1 MPTAVTQ
8 SLQKIDQVGD
18 EGDLTASPADP
29 LPAVDPEDAGLEIQL
44 PETDGTRTI
53 HMPLLMGVPVHE
65 LACSL
70 LDFKRPS
77 RSKYLRLIGP
87 PGTGKSQIG
96 RAIALHAWLAR
107 GREIEQRDSAPFYGY
122 GEMGGGPSSDEYTF
136 KYEFCPTADDAG
148 NVRLIDSMFVQ
159 AMLEGW
165 IVMIDEPNT
174 IRDVALLSLNAVF
187 DGRLS
192 LYLPALGKNVIAQPG
207 FACLLAYNPGQ
218 TSAVSDL
225 PDAWYSRFPGAI
237 EVCSNW
243 PGLVKAGAPERLVA
257 AARDLD
263 RRRLRGDDG
272 LVWTPQY
279 REIESLW
286 DMMSRVGERHA
297 ISLFISSLR
306 ERMDIGKVTDSELT
320 ATCRMLDL
328 AGYEHCRVTAASGI
342 PRVEQYPRAVTGTL
356 R

>member
-1 MPTAVTQ
+1 MATAVAR
-8 SLQKIDQVGD
+8 SLRQIDAVGE
-18 EGDLTASPADP
+18 EGDLTATSADP
-29 LPAVDPEDAGLEIQL
+29 LPAVDPEDAGIPIEL
-44 PETDGTRTI
+44 PENDGPRTI
-53 HMPLLMGVPVHE
+53 YMPLLMGVPVHE

-70 LDFKRPS
+70 LDFERPS

-96 RAIALHAWLAR
+96 RAIAKHAWQAR
-107 GREIEQRDSAPFYGY
+107 GRKVEERDGQPFYGY
-122 GEMGGGPSSDEYTF
+122 VEMSGGPSSDEYTF
-136 KYEFCPTADDAG
+136 KYEFCPSADDAG
-148 NVRLIDSMFVQ
+148 NVRLIDALFVK

-165 IVMIDEPNT
+165 LVMIDEPNT

-192 LYLPALGKNVIAQPG
+192 LYLPAFGRNVIAQPG
-207 FACLLAYNPGQ
+207 FGCLLAYNPGQ
-218 TSAVSDL
+218 TSAISDL
-225 PDAWYSRFPGAI
+225 PEAWYSRFPAAI

-243 PGLVKAGAPERLVA
+243 SGLVKAGAPERLVA

-279 REIESLW
+279 REIEDLW
-286 DMMSRVGERHA
+286 EMMGDVGERHA
-297 ISLFISSLR
+297 ISLFVTSLH
-306 ERMDIGKVTDSELT
+306 ERNVVGTVSDAELE
-320 ATCRMLDL
+320 AACRMLYL
-328 AGYEHCRVTAASGI
+328 GGYDHCRVTESSGL
-342 PRVEQYPRAVTGTL
+342 PRVNEFPRATTGSL